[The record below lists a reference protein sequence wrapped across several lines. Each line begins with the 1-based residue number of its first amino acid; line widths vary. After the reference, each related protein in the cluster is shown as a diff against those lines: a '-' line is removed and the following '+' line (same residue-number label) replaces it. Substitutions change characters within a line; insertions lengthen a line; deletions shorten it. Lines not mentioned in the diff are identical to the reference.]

1 MSTRIKLRVQ
11 GLANSQIQS
20 GAYALILAE
29 ENGPRRIPI
38 IVGTAEAQS
47 IAIALEHIV
56 PPRPLTHDLF
66 ATFAQ
71 AFNVILKEV
80 YIYKFEDG
88 VFYSELEFSDGER
101 SIKLDSRTSDAIAI
115 ALRVNCD
122 IFTSE
127 EIVKECGVVLEDTL
141 SIPADEPEDDDNLL
155 ELEPD
160 EIKDEA
166 QLKKWLSLLDIQEIN
181 ERLEDAIADENYEYA
196 KMYKDEVAPSRRR
209 GGHKQMIGE
218 QVGFGL
224 VSLLR
229 GLLGIITIL
238 GIAYAM
244 SYDRKRI
251 DWKLVGGGLFMQIVF
266 ALAVLYVP
274 FVGSLLEGC
283 GKIFVKLMD
292 FTDAGLTFLLG
303 PYASKAAGFSFLLH
317 SLPIVIFFSALVSMF
332 YHWGIIQKVVGA
344 FAWVLRKFMN
354 ISGSE
359 GLVAAGNIL
368 WE

>member
-47 IAIALEHIV
+47 IAIALE
-56 PPRPLTHDLF
+56 
-66 ATFAQ
+66 Q

-141 SIPADEPEDDDNLL
+141 SIPADEPEEDDNLL

-196 KMYKDEVAPSRRR
+196 KMYKDELRRR
-209 GGHKQMIGE
+209 EEEEDTNK
-218 QVGFGL
+218 
-224 VSLLR
+224 
-229 GLLGIITIL
+229 
-238 GIAYAM
+238 
-244 SYDRKRI
+244 
-251 DWKLVGGGLFMQIVF
+251 
-266 ALAVLYVP
+266 
-274 FVGSLLEGC
+274 
-283 GKIFVKLMD
+283 
-292 FTDAGLTFLLG
+292 
-303 PYASKAAGFSFLLH
+303 
-317 SLPIVIFFSALVSMF
+317 
-332 YHWGIIQKVVGA
+332 
-344 FAWVLRKFMN
+344 
-354 ISGSE
+354 
-359 GLVAAGNIL
+359 
-368 WE
+368 